1 LAFRKFALD
10 ATVLTFARIFQASA
24 GALVLPVL
32 ARLLQPSDFGL
43 MAATNSILFLAN
55 ILAHEGFANSL
66 VRTDFREKTV
76 WSSVFWVTTAWSAC
90 LTLLVATLAVPVGWL
105 LKQPNVAPLIVA
117 MSIVPFGVGLLAT
130 PVAELQQ
137 RKQFGWLSASD
148 ILGSVAGI
156 AAAVVFAVAG
166 AGPWALVAQSLIAFV
181 VRAVVIV
188 LSTRFRPSLAFD
200 RHLIGEHLHFA
211 RNTGA
216 FAVALFFSTQMDNVM
231 IARSSGSGP
240 LGVYSMASRVTGLLS
255 LLGTAY
261 SALYPRLVKLQQ
273 DKQAL
278 RQLVLMSAMVLAI
291 LLFPPTAMLCVSGSS
306 VFTVIFSDRWS
317 DVATVFS
324 YLAPVGALQ
333 AVGGIHVAVL
343 MAVGRTDVRLRLT
356 VEFAILWLIVLVS
369 VAHLGIQAVAI
380 GSLVTN
386 LVYYPRFLSLF
397 LKPIDGR
404 VIDYIGV
411 MLVPFC
417 VSAAVALL
425 HVAFRGHFVLSPLLE
440 TCLAALETAV
450 AYGVI
455 GLLMRR
461 RISEALMSSRVL
473 IGRADEEL

>member
-76 WSSVFWVTTAWSAC
+76 WSSVFWVSTAWSAC
-90 LTLLVATLAVPVGWL
+90 LTLIVAVLAVPIGWL
-105 LKQPNVAPLIVA
+105 LKQPNVAPLIIA
-117 MSIVPFGVGLLAT
+117 MSIIPFGVGLLAT

-137 RKQFGWLSASD
+137 RKQFGVLSASD
-148 ILGSVAGI
+148 IVGSLAGI
-156 AAAVVFAVAG
+156 AGAVVFAAAG

-181 VRAVVIV
+181 IRAVMIV
-188 LSTRFRPSLAFD
+188 GSTRFRPSVVFD
-200 RHLIGEHLHFA
+200 RHLIAEHLHFA
-211 RNTGA
+211 RNTAG

-231 IARSSGSGP
+231 IARSVGSGP

-261 SALYPRLVKLQQ
+261 SALYPRLVKLHH
-273 DKQAL
+273 DTQAL

-291 LLFPPTAMLCVSGSS
+291 VIFPPTAMLCVSGRS
-306 VFTVIFSDRWS
+306 VFTVLFSERWS
-317 DVATVFS
+317 DVAAVFS

-333 AVGGIHVAVL
+333 AVSGIHVVVL

-380 GSLVTN
+380 GSLVSN

-397 LKPIDGR
+397 LKPIECR

-411 MLVPFC
+411 MLVPLF
-417 VSAAVALL
+417 VSAGLAAA
-425 HVAFRGHFVLSPLLE
+425 HVAFRGHFSISPLLE
-440 TCLAALETAV
+440 TCFAALETAL

-455 GLLMRR
+455 CLLMRR
-461 RISEALMSSRVL
+461 RLSEALITYRSL
-473 IGRADEEL
+473 IGRADEEI